1 MLRHRPGH
9 PGLLR
14 EVEVLGYLGPFEE
27 LGHPGLLREQGHLG
41 LFEELEEQGRLAD
54 AGHPLLRRRRRRSQ
68 TVSQRHLL
76 GREAP
81 VLVPGVEVRLR
92 GILRMTAPTRMV
104 MMVQRLSR
112 RRG

>member
-1 MLRHRPGH
+1 MLGH
-9 PGLLR
+9 
-14 EVEVLGYLGPFEE
+14 LGPFEE

-41 LFEELEEQGRLAD
+41 LSEELEERGRLAD
-54 AGHPLLRRRRRRSQ
+54 VGHPLLRRRRRRSQ
-68 TVSQRHLL
+68 TASQRHLL

-92 GILRMTAPTRMV
+92 GILRMTALTQTV
-104 MMVQRLSR
+104 MMVQRLSH

>member
-1 MLRHRPGH
+1 MHSHGAGH
-9 PGLLR
+9 QGNLR
-14 EVEVLGYLGPFEE
+14 EVEVLDLPEVQGLEE
-27 LGHPGLLREQGHLG
+27 LGHPGLT
-41 LFEELEEQGRLAD
+41 EELEEQGRLAD
-54 AGHPLLRRRRRRSQ
+54 AGHPLLRRRRRSQ

-92 GILRMTAPTRMV
+92 GILRMTAPTQMV